1 MKKKKHKGNPYRDP
15 KTGQFA
21 AKVPRYRPHPG
32 IQGDV
37 RNVEDDSSPRR
48 RPLLNWGLIGLMALT
63 LLFWAAIGI
72 TLKGWLQ

>member
-15 KTGQFA
+15 KTGKFA
-21 AKVPRYRPHPG
+21 SSRPSLQDQVDWEKAKLMAKHPR
-32 IQGDV
+32 Q
-37 RNVEDDSSPRR
+37 
-48 RPLLNWGLIGLMALT
+48 RPLLNWGLVGLLALT

>member
-15 KTGQFA
+15 KTGKFA
-21 AKVPRYRPHPG
+21 AKVPRYRPHPEIRHG
-32 IQGDV
+32 A
-37 RNVEDDSSPRR
+37 RNVEDDSTPKQKIGM
-48 RPLLNWGLIGLMALT
+48 NWGLIGLLALT